1 MTATWRAELAA
12 AARSG
17 YFVAPLRPRQRE
29 ATPMKTQQQPSHD
42 QETKNSDAVL
52 RSELRS
58 LLSPRTVAV
67 IGASRRR
74 GTIGGELLHNLLSHS
89 FAGAVYPVNPQVR
102 AVQGVR
108 AWPSVEEVPDDI
120 DLAVIAVPAAQ
131 VRAEVEACGRKGV
144 KSLVVITAGFG
155 ELGGKGKELQDEL
168 VALVRRHGMRMVG
181 PNCLGIQNRD
191 PEVGLNATF
200 SPAWPPPGGVAIASQ
215 SGALGQAILEH
226 ARDLGLGVHQFV
238 SMGNKADLSGN
249 DLLAY
254 WGEDPAVK
262 VILLYL
268 ESFGNPKRFQEI
280 AKRTSRNKPVL
291 MVKAGRSEAG
301 AQAASSH
308 TGAMAGLD
316 VAVDA
321 LLGQTGVLRA
331 DTLEQLFDLAMLLAN
346 QPLPRGRRLAVLT
359 NAGGPGIMATD
370 ACVAQGLQ
378 IPPLCEATKAGLR
391 SFLPPEA
398 SVRNPVDMI
407 ASASAEG
414 YRRAV
419 QLLCADP
426 DIDAVLAIFV
436 PPIVTDATAVAD
448 AIREGAAGSEKPVV
462 TCFLGKHGVPE
473 ALRSL
478 RAGNIPSYAFPES
491 AAIALAHAA
500 RYAQWLQ
507 RPAGKP
513 GNLPAAVLAQARALV
528 QGAKGDWLS
537 GDEVRQ
543 LLVAVGIPVLPE
555 RSVPSGNAR
564 VEAVVAAAHSVGM
577 PVALKIQS
585 STITHKS
592 DVGGVTV
599 GLDNPE
605 EVRRAMEQMRHRLS
619 ELDKLNEVEGWL
631 VQAMA
636 PQGVECLVGATRD
649 PVFGPLVAFGSGG
662 IAVEV
667 WRDVAFRLAPLD
679 DVDAAELLGSIRGA
693 KLLDG
698 FRGAPPA
705 DRAALIDVL
714 LKVGQ
719 LVDQIPEIAELDLN
733 PLLALAPGQGVL
745 AVDARVRIAR

>member
-1 MTATWRAELAA
+1 MDQHGEFVSTA
-12 AARSG
+12 G
-17 YFVAPLRPRQRE
+17 QLR
-29 ATPMKTQQQPSHD
+29 D
-42 QETKNSDAVL
+42 
-52 RSELRS
+52 ELRAM
-58 LLSPRTVAV
+58 LSPRTVAV

-89 FAGAVYPVNPQVR
+89 FSGAVYPVNPQVK

-108 AWPSVEEVPDDI
+108 AWPSIEEVPDDI

-131 VRAEVEACGRKGV
+131 VKAEVEACGRKGV

-168 VALVRRHGMRMVG
+168 VALVRQHGMRMVG

-191 PEVGLNATF
+191 PEVSLNATF

-280 AKRTSRNKPVL
+280 AKRTSRSKPIL

-321 LLGQTGVLRA
+321 LLGQAGVLRA

-346 QPLPRGRRLAVLT
+346 QPLPRGRRLAILT

-370 ACVAQGLQ
+370 ACVAQGLA
-378 IPPLCEATKAGLR
+378 IPPLSEETKAGLR
-391 SFLPPEA
+391 AFLPPEA

-407 ASASAEG
+407 ASASADG
-414 YRRAV
+414 YRQAV
-419 QLLCADP
+419 QLLCADKE
-426 DIDAVLAIFV
+426 IDAVLAIFV
-436 PPIVTDATAVAD
+436 PPIVTDPTAVAD
-448 AIREGAAGSEKPVV
+448 AIREGAAGTDKPVV

-500 RYAQWLQ
+500 RYAQWLK
-507 RPAGKP
+507 RPAGQCRE
-513 GNLPAAVLAQARALV
+513 LPAEALAQVRAVV
-528 QGAKGDWLS
+528 QSAQSEWL
-537 GDEVRQ
+537 DADQVRQ
-543 LLVAVGIPVLPE
+543 LLMAIGIAVLPE
-555 RSVPSGNAR
+555 RTVPAGNAR

-592 DVGGVTV
+592 DVGGVAI
-599 GLDNPE
+599 GLGDAD

-619 ELDKLNEVEGWL
+619 EQKKLDEVEGWL
-631 VQAMA
+631 IQAMA

-679 DVDAAELLGSIRGA
+679 DVDAGELLDSIRGA
-693 KLLDG
+693 KLLAG

-705 DRAALIDVL
+705 DRQALIDVL

-719 LVDQIPEIAELDLN
+719 LVDQVPEIAELDLN
-733 PLLALAPGQGVL
+733 PLVALAPGQGVL
-745 AVDARVRIAR
+745 AVDARIRIVRQL

>member
-1 MTATWRAELAA
+1 MTATCCAELAA
-12 AARSG
+12 AAQSG
-17 YFVAPLRPRQRE
+17 YFVAPVQARQPKARAMNTQDQPGHDHEIQSNDTMLR
-29 ATPMKTQQQPSHD
+29 
-42 QETKNSDAVL
+42 N
-52 RSELRS
+52 ELRS
-58 LLSPRTVAV
+58 MLSPRTVAV

-89 FAGAVYPVNPQVR
+89 FAGAVYPINPQVK

-155 ELGGKGKELQDEL
+155 ELGGKGKALQDDL
-168 VALVRRHGMRMVG
+168 VGLVRQHGMRMVG

-280 AKRTSRNKPVL
+280 AKRTSRSKPIL

-321 LLGQTGVLRA
+321 LLGQAGVLRA

-346 QPLPRGRRLAVLT
+346 QPLPRGRRLAILT

-370 ACVAQGLQ
+370 ACAAQGLL

-414 YRRAV
+414 YRQAV

-448 AIREGAAGSEKPVV
+448 AIREGAAGSQKPVV

-513 GNLPAAVLAQARALV
+513 GTLPAAVLAQAREVIA
-528 QGAKGDWLS
+528 GAKGEWLS

-543 LLVAVGIPVLPE
+543 LLVAVGISVLPE

-592 DVGGVTV
+592 DVGGVV
-599 GLDNPE
+599 IGLDNPE

-619 ELDKLNEVEGWL
+619 ELDKLAQVEGWL

-662 IAVEV
+662 VAVEV

-679 DVDAAELLGSIRGA
+679 DVDAAELLSSIRGA
-693 KLLDG
+693 KLLNG

-745 AVDARVRIAR
+745 AVDARVRVAR

>member
-1 MTATWRAELAA
+1 MDQHGEFVSTA
-12 AARSG
+12 G
-17 YFVAPLRPRQRE
+17 QLR
-29 ATPMKTQQQPSHD
+29 D
-42 QETKNSDAVL
+42 
-52 RSELRS
+52 ELRAM
-58 LLSPRTVAV
+58 LSPRTVAV

-89 FAGAVYPVNPQVR
+89 FSGAVYPVNPQVK

-108 AWPSVEEVPDDI
+108 AWPSIEEVPDDI

-131 VRAEVEACGRKGV
+131 VKAEVEACGRKGV

-168 VALVRRHGMRMVG
+168 VALVRQHGMRMVG

-191 PEVGLNATF
+191 PEVSLNATF

-280 AKRTSRNKPVL
+280 AKRTSRSKPIL

-321 LLGQTGVLRA
+321 LLGQAGVLRA

-346 QPLPRGRRLAVLT
+346 QPLPRGRRLAILT

-370 ACVAQGLQ
+370 ACVAQGLA
-378 IPPLCEATKAGLR
+378 IPTLSEETKAGLR
-391 SFLPPEA
+391 AFLPPEA

-407 ASASAEG
+407 ASASADG
-414 YRRAV
+414 YRQAV
-419 QLLCADP
+419 QLLCADKE
-426 DIDAVLAIFV
+426 IDAVLAIFV
-436 PPIVTDATAVAD
+436 PPIVTDPTAVAD
-448 AIREGAAGSEKPVV
+448 AIREGAAGTDKPVV

-500 RYAQWLQ
+500 RYAQWLK
-507 RPAGKP
+507 RPAGQCRE
-513 GNLPAAVLAQARALV
+513 LPAEALAQVRAVV
-528 QGAKGDWLS
+528 QSAQSEWL
-537 GDEVRQ
+537 DADQVRQ
-543 LLVAVGIPVLPE
+543 LLMAIGIAVLPE
-555 RSVPSGNAR
+555 RTVPAGNAR

-592 DVGGVTV
+592 DVGGVAI
-599 GLDNPE
+599 GLGDAD

-619 ELDKLNEVEGWL
+619 EQKKLDEVEGWL
-631 VQAMA
+631 IQAMA

-679 DVDAAELLGSIRGA
+679 DVDAGELLDSIRGA
-693 KLLDG
+693 KLLAG

-705 DRAALIDVL
+705 DRQALIDVL

-719 LVDQIPEIAELDLN
+719 LVDQVPEIAELDLN
-733 PLLALAPGQGVL
+733 PLVALAPGQGVL
-745 AVDARVRIAR
+745 AVDARIRIVRQL

>member
-1 MTATWRAELAA
+1 MN
-12 AARSG
+12 
-17 YFVAPLRPRQRE
+17 
-29 ATPMKTQQQPSHD
+29 TQNQPSHD
-42 QETKNSDAVL
+42 QETTNSEAVL
-52 RSELRS
+52 RGELRS
-58 LLSPRTVAV
+58 MLSPRTVAV

-89 FAGAVYPVNPQVR
+89 FSGAVYPVNPQVK

-108 AWPSVEEVPDDI
+108 AWPSVEEVPDEI

-168 VALVRRHGMRMVG
+168 VALVRQHGMRMVG

-301 AQAASSH
+301 AMAASSH

-321 LLGQTGVLRA
+321 LLGQAGVLRA

-346 QPLPRGRRLAVLT
+346 QPLPRGRRLAILT

-370 ACVAQGLQ
+370 ACAAQGLQ
-378 IPPLCEATKAGLR
+378 IPPLGEATKAGLR

-513 GNLPAAVLAQARALV
+513 GTLPAAALAQARAVV
-528 QGAKGDWLS
+528 QGAKGEWLD

-592 DVGGVTV
+592 DVGGVAI
-599 GLDNPE
+599 GLDTPE

-619 ELDKLNEVEGWL
+619 ELNKLSEVEGWL

-719 LVDQIPEIAELDLN
+719 LVDQVPEIAELDLN

-745 AVDARVRIAR
+745 AVDARIRIAR

>member
-1 MTATWRAELAA
+1 MDQHGEFVSTA
-12 AARSG
+12 G
-17 YFVAPLRPRQRE
+17 QLR
-29 ATPMKTQQQPSHD
+29 D
-42 QETKNSDAVL
+42 
-52 RSELRS
+52 ELRAM
-58 LLSPRTVAV
+58 LSPRTVAV

-89 FAGAVYPVNPQVR
+89 FSGAVYPVNPQVK

-108 AWPSVEEVPDDI
+108 AWPSIEEVPDDI

-131 VRAEVEACGRKGV
+131 VKAEVEACGRKGV

-168 VALVRRHGMRMVG
+168 VALVRQHGMRMVG

-191 PEVGLNATF
+191 PEVSLNATF

-280 AKRTSRNKPVL
+280 AKRTSRSKPIL

-321 LLGQTGVLRA
+321 LLGQAGVLRA

-346 QPLPRGRRLAVLT
+346 QPLPRGRRLAILT

-370 ACVAQGLQ
+370 ACVAQGLT
-378 IPPLCEATKAGLR
+378 IPTLSEETKAGLR
-391 SFLPPEA
+391 AFLPPEA

-407 ASASAEG
+407 ASASADG
-414 YRRAV
+414 YRQAV
-419 QLLCADP
+419 QLLCADKE
-426 DIDAVLAIFV
+426 IDAVLAIFV
-436 PPIVTDATAVAD
+436 PPIVTDPTAVAD
-448 AIREGAAGSEKPVV
+448 AIREGAAGTDKPVV

-500 RYAQWLQ
+500 RYAQWLK
-507 RPAGKP
+507 RPAGQCRE
-513 GNLPAAVLAQARALV
+513 LPAEALAQVRAVV
-528 QGAKGDWLS
+528 QSAQSEWL
-537 GDEVRQ
+537 DADQVRQ
-543 LLVAVGIPVLPE
+543 LLMAIGIAVLPE
-555 RSVPSGNAR
+555 RTVPAGNAR

-592 DVGGVTV
+592 DVGGVAI
-599 GLDNPE
+599 GLGDAD

-619 ELDKLNEVEGWL
+619 EQKKLDEVEGWL
-631 VQAMA
+631 IQAMA

-679 DVDAAELLGSIRGA
+679 DVDAGELLDSIRGA
-693 KLLDG
+693 KLLAG

-705 DRAALIDVL
+705 DRQALIDVL

-719 LVDQIPEIAELDLN
+719 LVDQVPEIAELDLN
-733 PLLALAPGQGVL
+733 PLVALAPGQGVL
-745 AVDARVRIAR
+745 AVDARIRIVRQL